1 MECNSLKNGQCMVA
15 SEIAGEIAIASASTC
30 AACQKDENPMTANKP
45 TCGLAIVALHNAGHF
60 DRKEHH
66 YIVECAIHPVKGG
79 PGTELERILS
89 WAFKKS
95 EGCDCD
101 AHKSAMNVWGPDE
114 CEKRMPKILKWLRTE
129 AEKKGIP
136 FFEPVVKAVVRKA
149 ISNARRNLRNQ
160 S

>member
-114 CEKRMPKILKWLRTE
+114 CEKRMRHRAVAAAAFAALTLFVARAYCRHAVTVPVCGLRT
-129 AEKKGIP
+129 
-136 FFEPVVKAVVRKA
+136 
-149 ISNARRNLRNQ
+149 
-160 S
+160 